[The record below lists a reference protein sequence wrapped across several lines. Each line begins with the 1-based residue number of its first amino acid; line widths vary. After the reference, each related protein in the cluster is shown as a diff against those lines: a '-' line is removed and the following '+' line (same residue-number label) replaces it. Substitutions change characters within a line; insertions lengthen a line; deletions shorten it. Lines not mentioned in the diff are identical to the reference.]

1 MSKHIG
7 KIIGFGLGLVIGKFR
22 SLPLILIGL
31 AIGQI
36 FDSGFFSR
44 KKDKSDAESSSDT
57 ANPYTVLGIS
67 EQASQEEIDNAYRHK
82 ISEYHPDKVA
92 NAAPEIKEL
101 AERRARDINAAY
113 EEIRKRWQQP

>member
-7 KIIGFGLGLVIGKFR
+7 KIVGFGLGLIIGKFR

-31 AIGQI
+31 AIGQM

-44 KKDKSDAESSSDT
+44 KNDESDAHPGSNT
-57 ANPYTVLGIS
+57 PNPYTVLGIS

-92 NAAPEIKEL
+92 NAAPEIQEL

-113 EEIRKRWQQP
+113 EEIRKRRQQP